1 MRAGYEINYLNPY
14 GRGGMG
20 KFARIRTCE
29 CGNVAKYR
37 VSKNGFGCYV
47 CDLCLGEMEDER
59 EREERELQ
67 EAENDR

>member
-1 MRAGYEINYLNPY
+1 MKAGYVVNYLNPY
-14 GRGGMG
+14 GRG

-37 VSKNGFGCYV
+37 VGKNGLGCYV

-67 EAENDR
+67 EEMEEENV